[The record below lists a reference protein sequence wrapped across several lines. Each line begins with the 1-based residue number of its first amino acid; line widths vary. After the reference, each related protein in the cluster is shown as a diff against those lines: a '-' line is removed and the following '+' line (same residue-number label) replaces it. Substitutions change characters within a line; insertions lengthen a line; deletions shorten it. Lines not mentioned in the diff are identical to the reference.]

1 MSRVRDA
8 EDTEWR
14 WFDLQTE
21 RIDASDLDQYKRVTF
36 TDRENSWKQFRYSF
50 YNIDLFP

>member
-1 MSRVRDA
+1 MSKVRDA

-21 RIDASDLDQYKRVTF
+21 RRIEKKGLPPSNWIHASNLDQYKRVTF
-36 TDRENSWKQFRYSF
+36 IDREKS
-50 YNIDLFP
+50 